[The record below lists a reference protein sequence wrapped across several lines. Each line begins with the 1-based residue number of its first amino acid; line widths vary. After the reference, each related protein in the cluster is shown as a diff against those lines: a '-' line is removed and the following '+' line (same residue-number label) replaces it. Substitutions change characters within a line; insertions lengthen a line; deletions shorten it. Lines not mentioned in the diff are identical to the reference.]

1 MERRFDHNLSYKL
14 VGRLADLFPNSE
26 HVRNVNLHEADDR
39 MVWEYARSN
48 GFAIVSKDEDFH
60 QLSFLYGAP
69 PKVVWV
75 RLGNCTTTDIEL
87 ALWRHH
93 TDLLKFNAD
102 EEGAFLIVGIRR
114 A

>member
-1 MERRFDHNLSYKL
+1 MKLLFDHNLSPKL
-14 VGRLADLFPNSE
+14 LGRLADLFPASE
-26 HVRNVNLHEADDR
+26 HVRNVNLYEAEDLK
-39 MVWEYARSN
+39 VWEYARAN

-75 RLGNCTTTDIEL
+75 RLGNCTTTDIEQ
-87 ALWRHH
+87 ALRQHQ
-93 TDLLKFNAD
+93 TGLLKFNANK
-102 EEGAFLIVGIRR
+102 EGAFLIVGDKP

>member
-1 MERRFDHNLSYKL
+1 MKLLFDHNLSYKL
-14 VGRLADLFPNSE
+14 VGRLADLFPDSE

-39 MVWEYARSN
+39 TVWEYARAN

-75 RLGNCTTTDIEL
+75 RLGNCTTADIEI
-87 ALWRHH
+87 
-93 TDLLKFNAD
+93 
-102 EEGAFLIVGIRR
+102 GR
-114 A
+114 ASCRERV

>member
-1 MERRFDHNLSYKL
+1 MKLLFDHNLSPKL
-14 VGRLADLFPNSE
+14 VRRLAGLFPDSE

-39 MVWEYARSN
+39 TIWEYARAN

-60 QLSFLYGAP
+60 QLSFFYGAP

-75 RLGNCTTTDIEL
+75 RLGNCKTADIEQ
-87 ALWRHH
+87 ALRSHH
-93 TDLLKFNAD
+93 TDLLKFNTD
-102 EEGAFLIVGIRR
+102 EDGAFLIVGSRR